1 MALNFD
7 TSKMT
12 CDESVLK
19 ATYGQRQV
27 WAPEVESMAFAT
39 MAVGINRITEDNA
52 DEFYRRYVSWHV
64 AQGHR
69 DAGIVD
75 RATVAKFVGFRTN
88 ASTLTPAAFKKR
100 LLERIEDTADTLLEN
115 ERLRAIDPNA
125 PQYI

>member
-19 ATYGQRQV
+19 AMYGQRQV

-64 AQGHR
+64 AQGRR

-75 RATVAKFVGFRTN
+75 RATVKQFIGFRTN